1 MAGPINGYGI
11 DLGGIL
17 VVSIFP
23 YSETEITYLKKR
35 DKKLGEAIDR
45 IGMIEREVIP
55 DLFVALVNT
64 IVGQQISNKAKDTVW
79 KRFLERFPKL
89 TPEVVAGAGL
99 ETIQQCGI
107 SMRKAGYIRGVA
119 EAILEGK
126 LDLAL
131 LPNLP
136 DEEVIKEITSLKG
149 LGRWSAEMLLIFAL
163 QRPDIVS
170 WNDLAI
176 RKGMMTLYGL
186 RELEKEQF
194 EEYRRRYS
202 PYGTVASLYLWEIAA
217 GG

>member
-1 MAGPINGYGI
+1 M
-11 DLGGIL
+11 
-17 VVSIFP
+17 SIFP